1 MQLYS
6 ISANN
11 AAAALN
17 CYKGAARN
25 NAAAAVPRAVG
36 GGLPATGAIDAFAGD
51 IPMNSDVSAAED
63 REAKG
68 GQCSK
73 AYDACVKGTSAAKK
87 KGKLVRKIGTLQL
100 HKEGPCCKGWYEKC
114 EFNGKDTILQTGEKC
129 YIVD

>member
-1 MQLYS
+1 MESTVQYLLVKLYS

-68 GQCSK
+68 GQRSK
-73 AYDACVKGTSAAKK
+73 AYNFPCQRSKK
-87 KGKLVRKIGTLQL
+87 EGKIGT
-100 HKEGPCCKGWYEKC
+100 ENWYV
-114 EFNGKDTILQTGEKC
+114 TIA
-129 YIVD
+129 